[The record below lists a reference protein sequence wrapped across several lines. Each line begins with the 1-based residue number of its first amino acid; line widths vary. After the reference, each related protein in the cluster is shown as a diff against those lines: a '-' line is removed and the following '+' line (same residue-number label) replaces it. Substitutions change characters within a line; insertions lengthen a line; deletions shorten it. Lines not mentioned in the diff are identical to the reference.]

1 MELLYGSTRG
11 GETGVTASQAVL
23 KGLANDGGLYVPER
37 IPTLDVTMDE
47 LAGMTYQETAY
58 AVMKQFLTDY
68 TEEELKYCISRAY
81 DEKFDTE
88 EIAPLA
94 KADGMYFLE
103 LFHGKT
109 IAFKDMALS
118 ILPYLMTTAAKK
130 NHAKNEIV
138 ILTATS
144 GDTGKA
150 AMAGFADVPGTRII
164 VFYPKNGVSRV
175 QELQMLT
182 QKGAN
187 TSVVGIEGNF
197 DDAQTGVKKIFGDKE
212 FAKELDAMKSG
223 I

>member
-23 KGLANDGGLYVPER
+23 KGLADDGGLYVPER

-68 TEEELKYCISRAY
+68 TEEELKYCISHAY

-103 LFHGKT
+103 LFHGKDDRFQGYGT
-109 IAFKDMALS
+109 LHSAV
-118 ILPYLMTTAAKK
+118 PYDNGCKEEPCEERNRDPDRYIRRYRK
-130 NHAKNEIV
+130 G
-138 ILTATS
+138 S
-144 GDTGKA
+144 YG
-150 AMAGFADVPGTRII
+150 RI
-164 VFYPKNGVSRV
+164 R
-175 QELQMLT
+175 
-182 QKGAN
+182 
-187 TSVVGIEGNF
+187 
-197 DDAQTGVKKIFGDKE
+197 
-212 FAKELDAMKSG
+212 
-223 I
+223 

>member
-68 TEEELKYCISRAY
+68 TEEELKYCISHAY

-103 LFHGKT
+103 L
-109 IAFKDMALS
+109 IPRKDHRLQGYGTLHSAV
-118 ILPYLMTTAAKK
+118 PYDDSCKEKPRKK
-130 NHAKNEIV
+130 
-138 ILTATS
+138 
-144 GDTGKA
+144 
-150 AMAGFADVPGTRII
+150 
-164 VFYPKNGVSRV
+164 
-175 QELQMLT
+175 
-182 QKGAN
+182 
-187 TSVVGIEGNF
+187 
-197 DDAQTGVKKIFGDKE
+197 
-212 FAKELDAMKSG
+212 
-223 I
+223 